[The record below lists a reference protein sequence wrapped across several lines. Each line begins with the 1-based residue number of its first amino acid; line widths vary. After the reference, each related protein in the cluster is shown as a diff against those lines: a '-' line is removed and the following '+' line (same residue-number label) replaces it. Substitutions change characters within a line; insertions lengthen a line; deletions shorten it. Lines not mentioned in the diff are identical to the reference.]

1 MQENRNILKTLAVLV
16 VNAAHDGYCR
26 AGYRL
31 ASGENSLSGVT
42 LDRLQ
47 LLEGDPRL
55 SVYIIDTPDDNETP
69 ANHHEAGNVD
79 ADSLSSGVTQ
89 DGILPTPMPTN
100 LVKAEGELTDPKDN
114 FISAILASKIEPAD
128 KWFTKKGEPRLEQWR
143 DVIGADVSAADIKA
157 ALAAH
162 DLKYPPTLEA

>member
-1 MQENRNILKTLAVLV
+1 MQENLNNLKTLAVLV
-16 VNAAHDGYCR
+16 INAAHDGYCR

-31 ASGENSLSGVT
+31 ASGENSLSDVT

-55 SVYIIDTPDDNETP
+55 SVYILEAPQDNETS

-79 ADSLSSGVTQ
+79 ADSLPAGVNQ
-89 DGILPTPMPTN
+89 
-100 LVKAEGELTDPKDN
+100 DN
-114 FISAILASKIEPAD
+114 FTSAILASKIEPAE
-128 KWFTKKGEPRLEQWR
+128 KWFTKKGEPRLDQWR
-143 DVIGADVSAADIKA
+143 AVIGADVSAADIKA

-162 DLKYPPTLEA
+162 DAEPTTPEA